1 MREIIVCSFIEC
13 LPVLY
18 SSFYSWKI
26 FALQNLRF
34 SNSMTHQKVFYFDAV
49 KCSPGMIW
57 STNTSSYLF
66 TSQCG
71 LFSPDQVQGLEP
83 GLIIH
88 WMWIISI
95 FKYIFS
101 CPSKNFM
108 RIICIEI
115 FFKHF
120 EPWIKILRFTIFIHI
135 WYAIQFVW

>member
-13 LPVLY
+13 LLVLY

-34 SNSMTHQKVFYFDAV
+34 SNSMIHQKFFYFDAV

-57 STNTSSYLF
+57 STNTSSCLF
-66 TSQCG
+66 TSQWT
-71 LFSPDQVQGLEP
+71 FFPRSSSRSRTWFDH
-83 GLIIH
+83 H

-95 FKYIFS
+95 FKYLFS
-101 CPSKNFM
+101 CPSKFFM
-108 RIICIEI
+108 WIICIEI
-115 FFKHF
+115 FVKHF